1 MGSLKL
7 GTDERPLWVAI
18 IGAGPAAYFTAE
30 ALFKQKELNVR
41 VDMFNRLPT
50 PYGLVRDGVAPDH
63 QSIKAVTRK
72 FEKISHDPR
81 FRYFGNVTI
90 GEDIHR
96 DDLLGLYDQIVYAV
110 GMPADK
116 QMGIPGEDLEGSHSA
131 TEFVWW
137 YNGHPDFTDCEF
149 DLSAERAV
157 VVGIGNVALDVARIL
172 ASSPD
177 ALETT
182 DIADH
187 ALEALRSSR
196 VREIV
201 VLGRRGP
208 AQAAFTSVELKEFG
222 QLEGAGVAVDPADLE
237 LDEESRRL
245 VEEQR
250 AVRRNHELLEG
261 YASGGAP
268 SNGGRT
274 VEFRFLVSP
283 VEMIGG
289 EAGRLEAVRIERN
302 RLTKTEDG
310 SMRPRGTGEYDEIEA
325 GLVFR
330 SIGYRGIPLPGVP
343 FHDRWGIVP
352 NEGGR
357 VVDEDGTRHP
367 REYVSG
373 WCKRGPT
380 GVIGTNKPDG
390 AETAGAMVEDAASIA
405 AELPEGRS
413 ANAIEALLAKR
424 RVDYVTFQDW
434 EALDEFELSRGEAEG
449 RPRVKVCHVDE
460 MLEVIHAGRARR
472 GAAAQPERSVGI
484 AE

>member
-1 MGSLKL
+1 MGSSML
-7 GTDERPLWVAI
+7 GTEERPLWIAI
-18 IGAGPAAYFTAE
+18 VGAGPAAYFTAE
-30 ALFKQKELNVR
+30 ALFKQKDLHVR

-72 FEKISHDPR
+72 FEKVSSDPR

-90 GEDIHR
+90 GEDLHR
-96 DDLLGLYDQIVYAV
+96 DDLLRLYDQVVYAV
-110 GMPADK
+110 GTPTDR
-116 QMGIPGEDLEGSHSA
+116 QMGIPGEDLAGSHSA

-137 YNGHPDFTDCEF
+137 YNGHPDFTECEF

-172 ASSPD
+172 ASPHD
-177 ALETT
+177 ALATT
-182 DIADH
+182 DMADH

-237 LDEESRRL
+237 LDPESRKLADGSRG
-245 VEEQR
+245 
-250 AVRRNHELLEG
+250 VRRNCELLEG
-261 YASGGAP
+261 YAKGGAP
-268 SNGGRT
+268 SDGGRT

-283 VEMIGG
+283 VELIGDDNG
-289 EAGRLEAVRIERN
+289 QLQAVRIERN
-302 RLTKTEDG
+302 RLVKTEDG
-310 SMRPRGTGEYDEIEA
+310 SMRPRGTGEYDVIEA

-343 FHDRWGIVP
+343 FHDRWGIIP
-352 NEGGR
+352 NERGR
-357 VVDEDGTRHP
+357 VVDMDGVRQP

-373 WCKRGPT
+373 WCKRGPS
-380 GVIGTNKPDG
+380 GVIGTNKPDA
-390 AETAGAMVEDAASIA
+390 AETAAAMIEDAASLA
-405 AELPEGRS
+405 SEVPASRS
-413 ANAIEALLAKR
+413 AEALPDLLAER
-424 RVDYVTFQDW
+424 RVDYVTFEDW
-434 EALDEFELSRGEAEG
+434 ESLDEFEVARGEAQG
-449 RPRVKVCHVDE
+449 RPRVKVCRVDE
-460 MLEVIHAGRARR
+460 MLKIIHEARARR
-472 GAAAQPERSVGI
+472 GAAGAGES
-484 AE
+484 AATTA

>member
-1 MGSLKL
+1 MGSSKL
-7 GTDERPLWVAI
+7 GTVERPLWVAI

-30 ALFKQKELNVR
+30 ALFKQEELDVR

-72 FEKISHDPR
+72 FEKISHDAR

-90 GEDIHR
+90 GEDVHR
-96 DDLLGLYDQIVYAV
+96 DDLLRLYDQVVYAV
-110 GMPADK
+110 GTPTDK
-116 QMGIPGEDLEGSHSA
+116 EMGIPGEDLEGSHSA

-137 YNGHPDFTDCEF
+137 YNGHPDFTDSEF

-172 ASSPD
+172 ASDP
-177 ALETT
+177 AELGKT

-196 VREIV
+196 VREII

-208 AQAAFTSVELKEFG
+208 AQAAFSSVELKEFG

-250 AVRRNHELLEG
+250 GIRRNCELLEG
-261 YASGGAP
+261 YAAGGAP

-274 VEFRFLVSP
+274 VAFRFLVSP
-283 VEMIGG
+283 VELMGDG
-289 EAGRLEAVRIERN
+289 DGRLETVRIERN
-302 RLTKTEDG
+302 RLVLTEDG
-310 SMRPRGTGEYDEIEA
+310 SMRPRGSGEYEDIEA

-343 FHDRWGIVP
+343 FHDRWGIIP
-352 NEGGR
+352 NQGGR
-357 VVDEDGTRHP
+357 VVDEDGRRYP

-373 WCKRGPT
+373 WCKRGPS
-380 GVIGTNKPDG
+380 GVIGTNKPDA
-390 AETAGAMVEDAASIA
+390 AETAAAMVEDAAGVSGELSESR
-405 AELPEGRS
+405 AE
-413 ANAIEALLAKR
+413 NAIEALLVER
-424 RVDYVTFQDW
+424 DVDYVTFRDW
-434 EALDEFELSRGEAEG
+434 EALDEFELSRGEAQG
-449 RPRVKVCHVDE
+449 RPRVKVCHVTE
-460 MLEVIHAGRARR
+460 MLEVIHAARERR
-472 GAAAQPERSVGI
+472 GSPAEADRSVGVT
-484 AE
+484 E